1 VALLTVGKSGFDII
15 RFAFKRLPG
24 QDPLVDGHGN
34 IAPEPDYDSEEW
46 KGWMLR
52 LTDER
57 ADEILATKKEESPAP
72 ETQQRHKLVS
82 ERMRIKIEEGEVG
95 DSLLDKYL
103 DGPDDEGNYQL
114 GKRLGL

>member
-1 VALLTVGKSGFDII
+1 VAVLTVGKSGFDII

-34 IAPEPDYDSEEW
+34 VAPEPDYDSEEW

-72 ETQQRHKLVS
+72 ETQQKPNPVS
-82 ERMRIKIEEGEVG
+82 EKMFIKVEEEDED
-95 DSLLDKYL
+95 DSLCDLRLYDEKYRS
-103 DGPDDEGNYQL
+103 PSDEEESL
-114 GKRLGL
+114 C